1 MTTLTNEALM
11 AYADGLGYDLS
22 PEDCGYIRETKGAG
36 ETVADAVTD
45 FLCAFETPAIETAY
59 GGEE

>member
-11 AYADGLGYDLS
+11 TYADDLGYYLS
-22 PEDCGYIRETKGAG
+22 PEDCDHIRETNGLG

-45 FLCAFETPAIETAY
+45 FLFAFETPGTETSNE
-59 GGEE
+59 GER